1 MDRYMPNTT
10 KITQANLSINTMGR
24 GTQDITAEIISAVTI
39 TKLQAGLCYLFLQ
52 HTSASLILCENY
64 DSQVRRDLENYLIR
78 LVPDGDPLFKHV
90 SEGQDDMPA
99 HIRTILTQTSLTIPI
114 QNGKLALGTWQGIYL
129 YEHRYQPHHRNI
141 LITSMG
147 Y

>member
-1 MDRYMPNTT
+1 M
-10 KITQANLSINTMGR
+10 
-24 GTQDITAEIISAVTI
+24 
-39 TKLQAGLCYLFLQ
+39 
-52 HTSASLILCENY
+52 
-64 DSQVRRDLENYLIR
+64 
-78 LVPDGDPLFKHV
+78 FKHV